1 MWCDIVTISSQGY
14 QPTRHLPPLLG
25 SDGGLFLLSPRRFS
39 FSKQT
44 IFIWTSW
51 LKCGPHMSLY
61 RKWKSSPF
69 EVVRITICCSTDCL
83 DNWLCAVVGG
93 TIVTLIPKQKLNSAK
108 FISILCFWQGNYIL
122 RSFEQYISI
131 GRKPETSVLRKSF
144 SKSLYFRGVIL
155 TRLRQ
160 YPRHIRVVTSRSQ
173 ISARGE
179 GQEKSASV
187 NCCTVLCNAVYSV
200 YTPTFPPPPLN
211 TQVTCDS
218 DLTKLS
224 TTSLT
229 QSRAHNISPWACLT
243 STANYPWY

>member
-1 MWCDIVTISSQGY
+1 MVQSFIHVDSQVKFALNMRHLVVKLFMNSHISIKISLFPRAWTGTRHRSHIIIIILGSKWGPGPCGVHERFYMSSWCQLQCSTQQLWLDEEEGNARKQDECEVWCDIVTISSQGY

-69 EVVRITICCSTDCL
+69 DVVRITICCSTDCL

-122 RSFEQYISI
+122 RSLKQYISI
-131 GRKPETSVLRKSF
+131 GR
-144 SKSLYFRGVIL
+144 
-155 TRLRQ
+155 
-160 YPRHIRVVTSRSQ
+160 
-173 ISARGE
+173 
-179 GQEKSASV
+179 
-187 NCCTVLCNAVYSV
+187 
-200 YTPTFPPPPLN
+200 
-211 TQVTCDS
+211 
-218 DLTKLS
+218 
-224 TTSLT
+224 
-229 QSRAHNISPWACLT
+229 
-243 STANYPWY
+243 